1 MTQKKAPRLVRLK
14 LTRKLAEMLDGVDLS
29 RVNEGDVVD
38 LSTRDARCLIAEGWA
53 VAVEATE
60 GPQGR
65 AEDCPPRKR
74 TER

>member
-1 MTQKKAPRLVRLK
+1 
-14 LTRKLAEMLDGVDLS
+14 MLDGVDLS

-65 AEDCPPRKR
+65 AEDRPPRKR

>member
-1 MTQKKAPRLVRLK
+1 MTQKKALRVVRLK

-65 AEDCPPRKR
+65 AEDRPPRKR